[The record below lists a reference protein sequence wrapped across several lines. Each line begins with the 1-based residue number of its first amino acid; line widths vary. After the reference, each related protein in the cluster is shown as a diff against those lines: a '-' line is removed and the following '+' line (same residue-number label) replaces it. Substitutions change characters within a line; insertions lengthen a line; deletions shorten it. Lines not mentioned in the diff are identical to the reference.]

1 MQIFETLAGEKIY
14 IQYPGKESLL
24 DGAKKRPYD
33 FRPRIRTADGVLLR
47 DLDFAYMWG
56 LIEEL
61 DHQRHQMLKLL
72 ACVFFRLG
80 RMTLHELVEKDYPC
94 EVLDKDENV
103 LSTCTRHLK
112 WYEFTMSTDVM
123 ESINFNAPLL
133 KIDEHTISLEAFL
146 CFFELLLHNEDSK
159 YYYKKKDLTSGRIP
173 TSDSMLLLSSNL
185 YGFTKTSVILQRFV
199 SGFGVANCRMDEIE
213 PATGGLVRL
222 VDRKSELISFFDEKS
237 IKYVVGGSITV
248 DKVAYGI
255 VIKTASPKVVVVPKN
270 DGATITALTG
280 RGWKVFVLDNLLD
293 QAEYDKLIEEY

>member
-1 MQIFETLAGEKIY
+1 MFRIEELESQLECTYATKITESTKVRRLTDITALQTMIRDAIAANSLIHQSKEERVQIFETLAGEKIY

-24 DGAKKRPYD
+24 SGTKKSPYD

-112 WYEFTMSTDVM
+112 WYEFTMSKDVM

-159 YYYKKKDLTSGRIP
+159 
-173 TSDSMLLLSSNL
+173 
-185 YGFTKTSVILQRFV
+185 
-199 SGFGVANCRMDEIE
+199 
-213 PATGGLVRL
+213 
-222 VDRKSELISFFDEKS
+222 
-237 IKYVVGGSITV
+237 
-248 DKVAYGI
+248 
-255 VIKTASPKVVVVPKN
+255 
-270 DGATITALTG
+270 
-280 RGWKVFVLDNLLD
+280 
-293 QAEYDKLIEEY
+293 